1 MDKLAI
7 GMARN
12 NNVRIYATT
21 TTALV
26 EEARVRHDM
35 WPTATAA
42 LGRVMSV
49 ALMMASMQ
57 KGKDEK
63 LTIQINGDGMLKTIL
78 ATAQNDGSVRGY
90 VGDPHVMLSY
100 NDTNK
105 LAVGTAIG
113 NGYLRVIKDMNLKNE
128 FVGTVDLQTGEIG
141 EDFAFYFTV
150 SEQTPSAVSVGVLV
164 DTDNSVLAS
173 GGLIIQLMPGASEE
187 DILATEQ
194 VLANLKPI
202 SEIVQQGK
210 TASEIIEDLFEDAQV
225 LLEKEV
231 FFKCDCSKDRMLNGL
246 RTLENDEI
254 KAMIDDGET
263 IETVC
268 NFCNEKY
275 EFSLEDLQGLLD
287 DKINQ
292 NR

>member
-141 EDFAFYFTV
+141 EDFAFYFKV
-150 SEQTPSAVSVGVLV
+150 SEQTPAAVSGGVLV